1 MERKPRKK
9 LGLSSGSG
17 EFASWVVGSDYSCER
32 LLGTGSYGKVALAM
46 KKSTG

>member
-1 MERKPRKK
+1 MKRERKK
-9 LGLSSGSG
+9 LGLNSGSG
-17 EFASWVVGSDYSCER
+17 EFASWVVGSDYVCER